1 LGNTLKEYDRRHN
14 VSVGGVMANI
24 SIIATIKRTYITYTY
39 IINIFIHISSEN
51 KKRIL
56 IVDDDSD
63 ITVFFKLALND
74 AGFDADV
81 YNDPIEAL
89 SNFKRNYYDLLLI
102 DIRMPR
108 LNGFELVKKLKK
120 KEPRIKVCFITSFE
134 VYYKSVIE
142 EHPSIKNETGC
153 FIKKPI
159 SSVDLIGRIRR
170 QLDIKYL
177 FDFTGLCTVSIM
189 SGIVICKILLD
200 TAR

>member
-1 LGNTLKEYDRRHN
+1 
-14 VSVGGVMANI
+14 MANI

-102 DIRMPR
+102 DIRMPKMS
-108 LNGFELVKKLKK
+108 GYELY
-120 KEPRIKVCFITSFE
+120 KEIRKIDAEIKVIFLTASPFE
-134 VYYKSVIE
+134 DLQKVFPTFNKNYYILKPVEI
-142 EHPSIKNETGC
+142 NEL
-153 FIKKPI
+153 IKKVNSIIATNVSFVAPPLPEIVAKDDIGI
-159 SSVDLIGRIRR
+159 SN
-170 QLDIKYL
+170 
-177 FDFTGLCTVSIM
+177 CP
-189 SGIVICKILLD
+189 
-200 TAR
+200 